1 MNDISIPALS
11 TPQGLPSMIK
21 ETAPHDTSDLPLQTL
36 GPAVPLPSPH
46 CGSDPGPRLQD
57 GPQVTTFI
65 PSFHLGRIL
74 EIKSAIAFSPAQLV
88 AELWVCASAVR
99 LASPDR
105 ELSCHWV
112 CSRGSKTAFP
122 AALLARDLGPQE

>member
-1 MNDISIPALS
+1 
-11 TPQGLPSMIK
+11 MIK

-46 CGSDPGPRLQD
+46 CGGDPGSRLQD

-74 EIKSAIAFSPAQLV
+74 EIKSAIPFSPAQLV
-88 AELWVCASAVR
+88 AELWVCASEVR
-99 LASPDR
+99 PASPDQ

-112 CSRGSKTAFP
+112 CSGGSKTAFP